1 MFSNTNILH
10 KVHLMYTLNIHQG
23 IGVYLVY
30 TLCIQIVY
38 KTEVHFGKGGVSL
51 KIEGKMCA
59 FQFTLSLMVF
69 QFPMIIAQ
77 VSLGM

>member
-1 MFSNTNILH
+1 MYTLCIHQFYISMFSNTNILH

-38 KTEVHFGKGGVSL
+38 KTEVHFGKGDV
-51 KIEGKMCA
+51 KILQKN
-59 FQFTLSLMVF
+59 
-69 QFPMIIAQ
+69 
-77 VSLGM
+77 